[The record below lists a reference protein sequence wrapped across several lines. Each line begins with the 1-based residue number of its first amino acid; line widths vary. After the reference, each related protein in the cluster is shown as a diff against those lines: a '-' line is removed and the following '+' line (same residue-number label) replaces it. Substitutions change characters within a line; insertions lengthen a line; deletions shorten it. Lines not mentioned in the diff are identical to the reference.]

1 MFGCIQS
8 YIGVDGLGGMGHG
21 GAVVKTLELFTPDGT
36 IMTHKGSSINYVITF
51 GGPGKFWMRQIGPRK
66 ICL

>member
-1 MFGCIQS
+1 MFKILPMFGCIQS

-36 IMTHKGSSINYVITF
+36 IMRVPK
-51 GGPGKFWMRQIGPRK
+51 
-66 ICL
+66 